1 MLSDLTLS
9 IRSLSK
15 TPTFTL
21 AAIATLAIGIG
32 STVAIVSVVQA
43 VLVEPLPYPEPDRL
57 TVFWAEWRD
66 RGIYRLSHTGND
78 FREYQRETTLFEG
91 IAALGSLRQNL
102 GGVAEPVQ
110 VQVGWISENFFR
122 VMKVSPA
129 LGRDFTNHEPPD
141 SVILG
146 YGIWQSQF
154 AGAPEVLGR
163 VVELDETPF
172 TVVGVLPR
180 GFRLWHAADVG
191 IAMDIDLWKPADP
204 VASPGRWKSAELDQ
218 STLRILG
225 RMKPAVAL
233 EQAQAEMEA
242 VSESLR
248 KRYPDHE
255 RVGFHVDVK
264 PLHREVVGHA
274 QKSLEAL
281 LGAVGLVL
289 LVACANVSGLL
300 LVRAQ
305 HRESEMAM
313 RAALGAT
320 TPRIVRKLLVE
331 SLLLGLGGGLLG
343 ILLGSAGVKLLLS
356 LDSGNLPRVQ
366 EVKTDATVLA
376 VALATILGAT
386 LLFGLLP
393 AIRSASPDLRR
404 FLSQKGTPPSAPRRL
419 TEVLVVSEIA
429 ISLVLL
435 VGAGLLLRSFV
446 ALREIRPGFD
456 SGGLLTFSISLP
468 SRSYPPPVATWEF
481 LQRLEKRLTELP
493 GVASAGT
500 VWPLPL
506 EGQKF
511 FGYYRTTDVATEEGT
526 LPVADFR
533 ISSPAYLETM
543 GARLLSGR
551 YLREDDSNAVVVD
564 RTLAERNWPDGKAL
578 GQKVWVQP
586 ESAPVEMQVVGV
598 TENIRHADLTR
609 DGRETIYLPARVFA
623 WSDFELALVVRA
635 SDPEAQVAPVRKA
648 LAELDPKIPMAKVKT
663 ADECVEDAMAAN
675 RLAFL
680 LAALFAGAALLLSGV
695 GLYGV
700 MAYGFERRR
709 REMGLRMALGADGT
723 AVAALVLGNGFKLA
737 LRGIGIGAGGTY
749 LLRGS
754 LAGLLYGVEPSDP
767 WTLGTVAGVVG
778 LTSLAGSLG
787 PLRRALRVD
796 PSTALRSE

>member
-1 MLSDLTLS
+1 
-9 IRSLSK
+9 
-15 TPTFTL
+15 
-21 AAIATLAIGIG
+21 
-32 STVAIVSVVQA
+32 VVQA

-66 RGIYRLSHTGND
+66 RGIDRLSHTGND

-129 LGRDFTNHEPPD
+129 LGRDFTDHEPPG

-191 IAMDIDLWKPADP
+191 IAMVFD
-204 VASPGRWKSAELDQ
+204 
-218 STLRILG
+218 
-225 RMKPAVAL
+225 
-233 EQAQAEMEA
+233 
-242 VSESLR
+242 
-248 KRYPDHE
+248 
-255 RVGFHVDVK
+255 
-264 PLHREVVGHA
+264 
-274 QKSLEAL
+274 
-281 LGAVGLVL
+281 
-289 LVACANVSGLL
+289 
-300 LVRAQ
+300 
-305 HRESEMAM
+305 
-313 RAALGAT
+313 
-320 TPRIVRKLLVE
+320 
-331 SLLLGLGGGLLG
+331 
-343 ILLGSAGVKLLLS
+343 
-356 LDSGNLPRVQ
+356 
-366 EVKTDATVLA
+366 A

-386 LLFGLLP
+386 LLLGLLP
-393 AIRSASPDLRR
+393 AIRNASPDLRR
-404 FLSQKGTPPSAPRRL
+404 FLSRRGAPPSASRRL

-429 ISLVLL
+429 ISLALL

-468 SRSYPPPVATWEF
+468 SRSYPAPVATWEF
-481 LQRLEKRLTELP
+481 LKRLEKRLTELP

-598 TENIRHADLTR
+598 AENVRHADLTR
-609 DGRETIYLPARVFA
+609 DGRETIYLPAQVFA

-663 ADECVEDAMAAN
+663 ADAYVEDAMAAN

-700 MAYGFERRR
+700 MAYGFERHR
-709 REMGLRMALGADGT
+709 REMGLRMALGAGRT